1 MRKRVKHDT
10 TTDESTDR
18 WKLRRNSVAGTRLR
32 GAKLPAARMAKL
44 GDDYGVREYPE
55 TESWINRILDKKKAE
70 PAAMLRD
77 QLGEENYR
85 IIEQLKKIKAMTG
98 SAQARLPFE
107 IIIR

>member
-1 MRKRVKHDT
+1 MWSGEDAIRIGLI
-10 TTDESTDR
+10 DR
-18 WKLRRNSVAGTRLR
+18 LGGLQDAINC
-32 GAKLPAARMAKL
+32 AARMAKL

-85 IIEQLKKIKAMTG
+85 IVEQLKKAMTG